1 MVQECSD
8 LRWGSFSQASR
19 SGHRNPLLAIQ
30 SSRPDQ
36 LDPVIATSVKAT
48 RSRRSIAGQPAA
60 APLQARLRSISIAA
74 GAVDR
79 CSAVV
84 VNESEVT
91 PADPRQNPAT
101 GPAQIRGPSG
111 DYPMA
116 LAAEVAG
123 IARRPGRA
131 SHFFTPECRQH
142 WLALERPPG
151 CYLSDLLCADRRWR
165 FCLDD
170 SEPAP
175 TRSSCC
181 GAAKSLQAQSPS
193 RGSRAR

>member
-1 MVQECSD
+1 MVQECSH
-8 LRWGSFSQASR
+8 LCWGSLS
-19 SGHRNPLLAIQ
+19 Q

-48 RSRRSIAGQPAA
+48 RSRRSIAGPPAA
-60 APLQARLRSISIAA
+60 ATAPLQARLRSISIAA
-74 GAVDR
+74 GAVGR
-79 CSAVV
+79 RSAVV
-84 VNESEVT
+84 VNDSEIT
-91 PADPRQNPAT
+91 PAHLRQKPAT
-101 GPAQIRGPSG
+101 GPARIRGPSG
-111 DYPMA
+111 DHPIA
-116 LAAEVAG
+116 LAAAVAG

-142 WLALERPPG
+142 WIALERPPG

-170 SEPAP
+170 PEPAP
-175 TRSSCC
+175 THTSGC

>member
-1 MVQECSD
+1 MAIDLEPEENDQEFRWGDGPAMVQECSD

-48 RSRRSIAGQPAA
+48 RSRRSIAGPPAH
-60 APLQARLRSISIAA
+60 L
-74 GAVDR
+74 
-79 CSAVV
+79 
-84 VNESEVT
+84 
-91 PADPRQNPAT
+91 RQNPAT
-101 GPAQIRGPSG
+101 GPARIRGPSG

-170 SEPAP
+170 PEPAP
-175 TRSSCC
+175 TRTSGC